1 MELIPDDVEVAKNL
15 KLDRE
20 KSTSIILLKKQ
31 QQDDS
36 KWYLLSL

>member
-1 MELIPDDVEVAKNL
+1 MELTPDDAKEAKNL

-36 KWYLLSL
+36 KWHLLSL